1 MESWGGQIFATA
13 IVESRFK
20 MTEEFAEPGQPSAES
35 GPSQDPQVFPHSVI
49 GRERPVE
56 RVALVS
62 VSIRAQQLG
71 VFSSTP

>member
-1 MESWGGQIFATA
+1 
-13 IVESRFK
+13 